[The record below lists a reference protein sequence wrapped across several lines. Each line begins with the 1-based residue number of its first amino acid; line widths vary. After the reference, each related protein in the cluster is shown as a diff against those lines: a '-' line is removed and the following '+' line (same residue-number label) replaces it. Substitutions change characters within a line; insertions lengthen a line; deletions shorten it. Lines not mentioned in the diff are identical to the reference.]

1 MNTRTVL
8 KPEILQGL
16 HYDNPKMLLE
26 RFQLVANEGHI
37 LVKKGDILAWVI
49 SGCLLFISYSFIFQ
63 TRYDAPKSD
72 IETIQ
77 DAHEVDIH
85 NSYLIK
91 MKDGTYFFHS
101 NNVDIPIDEEVAKMM
116 IGDGF
121 IIVEKS
127 EK

>member
-1 MNTRTVL
+1 
-8 KPEILQGL
+8 
-16 HYDNPKMLLE
+16 MLLE